1 MFWTQFGMNIFIYMA
16 QRDQYWK
23 AYKDY
28 CREKIFPIC
37 GQKKHGEKDVELEI
51 RKRALRRTH
60 ETIHRR
66 GFQELEANKITPLNQ
81 FPL

>member
-37 GQKKHGEKDVELEI
+37 GQKKRAEKHMELET
-51 RKRALRRTH
+51 RKRTLPRTPQTILRQGT
-60 ETIHRR
+60 
-66 GFQELEANKITPLNQ
+66 
-81 FPL
+81 

>member
-37 GQKKHGEKDVELEI
+37 YQKKDVE
-51 RKRALRRTH
+51 KDM
-60 ETIHRR
+60 
-66 GFQELEANKITPLNQ
+66 EL
-81 FPL
+81 